1 MKKMFLAS
9 SFKDV
14 ANIFAKFESNLE
26 GKTVTFIP
34 TASTV
39 EKIKFYVNSGKKALE
54 KLGLIV
60 DTLDISTANG
70 NEIKAK
76 LTNNDFIYI
85 TGGNSFFLLQELK
98 RTGAD
103 KVIAEEV
110 QAGKLYIGE
119 SAGAMVM
126 SGNIEYAKAMDS
138 VEKAPSLMNYDAL
151 GLVDIYPVPHYESAP
166 FKKIAQAII
175 DAYSPSLNLTP
186 ISNHDCILIEGSNIR
201 IEKN

>member
-26 GKTVTFIP
+26 GKKVTFIP

-186 ISNHDCILIEGSNIR
+186 ISNHDCILIEGSDIR